1 MKEDKHQYIGL
12 LSGIAIGILMIIF
25 LKKMYPPR
33 VESPCVE
40 NMMAPHVTVH
50 VDRMRSAVTYFC
62 EIIIK

>member
-1 MKEDKHQYIGL
+1 MNSDKHQYIGL

-25 LKKMYPPR
+25 LKRMYPAPI
-33 VESPCVE
+33 ESPCVE

-50 VDRMRSAVTYFC
+50 VDRMRSSVTYFC